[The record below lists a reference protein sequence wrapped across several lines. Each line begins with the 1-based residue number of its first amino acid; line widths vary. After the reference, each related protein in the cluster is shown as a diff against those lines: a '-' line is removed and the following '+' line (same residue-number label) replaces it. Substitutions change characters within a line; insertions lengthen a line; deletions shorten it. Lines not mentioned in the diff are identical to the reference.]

1 MNTSSE
7 QVVSAFMHWS
17 TVICRV
23 VCSARKWTHGDSV
36 LTMWVQ
42 FTGHTLS
49 EKVERLNSLS
59 IARELVVPNVPF
71 SRAVSQTLGSYPPN
85 LQRLPER
92 STEMDVW
99 QRHQGYLRSL
109 IE

>member
-23 VCSARKWTHGDSV
+23 VCSARRWTHGDSV

-42 FTGHTLS
+42 FGTGHTLS

-71 SRAVSQTLGSYPPN
+71 SRAVSQTLG
-85 LQRLPER
+85 QLPSELAA
-92 STEMDVW
+92 TA
-99 QRHQGYLRSL
+99 
-109 IE
+109 